1 MTQSAVQ
8 PSSRPGPA
16 FNPQER
22 HEDLA
27 SAKERR
33 ARTFLVR
40 ATFLAFVFSIPFDM
54 VAIQAGTAL
63 AKVIGIAFFVACVLN
78 HREPFAKPPKAFWY
92 FVGYLGIWV
101 LMAVPQ
107 VNIEP
112 FRADVLLRFS
122 TLFQLLAFALVA
134 TNLMKDHRLA
144 MQAVFAFGAASV
156 LIALLMA
163 AQVSVVREVTPIGS
177 RMTFGGQNF
186 NHIAGVFGMSLC
198 ALLGLAYTTQEASR
212 RRQIIAV
219 PASAV
224 LVVMTMATGSRG
236 GVVATAAGLAIL
248 LVQGGNLWRW
258 VRSAAVMVVA
268 LAWLAYSLAG
278 SDITLGRFRMSVMK
292 GDVSLRERIYPE
304 QITMFSESPLVGFGP
319 VNNAR
324 ELGKRIKTEGRKPMD
339 AHNLVLHLL
348 TEVGLFGAVPFL
360 IGLGYCLKAAWDNRL
375 GALGVVPLAVLC
387 AMLAANLFGNWVPRK
402 PLWLAI
408 SLALAQAPAAARMR
422 RKAPETPSAPAT
434 PVLPA

>member
-1 MTQSAVQ
+1 MTQSPAR
-8 PSSRPGPA
+8 PSNGPSPA

-22 HEDLA
+22 HEA
-27 SAKERR
+27 IAGAKERR

-40 ATFLAFVFSIPFDM
+40 AMFLAFVFSIPFDM

-63 AKVIGIAFFVACVLN
+63 AKVIGVGFFVACLLN
-78 HREPFAKPPKAFWY
+78 PREPFAKPPKAFWF
-92 FVGYLGIWV
+92 FVAYVGVWV
-101 LMAVPQ
+101 MAAVPQ

-112 FRADVLLRFS
+112 FRVDVLLRFS
-122 TLFQLLAFALVA
+122 TLVQLLAFGLVA

-144 MQAVFAFGAASV
+144 MQAVFSFAAASV

-163 AQVSVVREVTPIGS
+163 AQVSVLREVTPMGS
-177 RMTFGGQNF
+177 RMSFGGQNF
-186 NHIAGVFGMSLC
+186 NHIAGVFGMSLV
-198 ALLGLAYTTQEASR
+198 AMLGLAFTTQEASR

-219 PASAV
+219 PASAM

-236 GVVATAAGLAIL
+236 GVVATAAGLAVL
-248 LVQGGNLWRW
+248 LVQGGSLWRW
-258 VRSAAVMVVA
+258 VRSAIVMVVA
-268 LAWLAYSLAG
+268 LAWLAYSVAG
-278 SDITLGRFRMSVMK
+278 SDITLGRFRMSVVK

-304 QITMFSESPLVGFGP
+304 QIVMFSESPLVGFGP

-324 ELGKRIKTEGRKPMD
+324 ELGKRIQTEGRKPMD

-348 TEVGLFGAVPFL
+348 TEVGLFGAVTFL

-387 AMLAANLFGNWVPRK
+387 AMLAANMFGNWVPRK

-408 SLALAQAPAAARMR
+408 SLALAQAPAVVRMR
-422 RKAPETPSAPAT
+422 RTAPAAPASPAT
-434 PVLPA
+434 PAITA